1 MSKRNIHD
9 SAQQE
14 TAPLLVKADTACKM
28 LGGIHSRTLA
38 RLEKRRL
45 IRPLPGLLRHKL
57 YSIADIKSL
66 IENLKTWEA

>member
-1 MSKRNIHD
+1 MSKRNLHD
-9 SAQQE
+9 SEQPE
-14 TAPLLVKADTACKM
+14 TVPLLVKADTVCKL
-28 LGGIHSRTLA
+28 LGGIHPRTLA

-57 YSIADIKSL
+57 YSLSDVHGL